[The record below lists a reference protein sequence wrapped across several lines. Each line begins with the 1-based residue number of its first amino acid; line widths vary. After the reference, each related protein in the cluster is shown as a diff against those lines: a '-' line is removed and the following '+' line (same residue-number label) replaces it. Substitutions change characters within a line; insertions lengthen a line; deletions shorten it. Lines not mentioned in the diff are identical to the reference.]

1 MGWSRAV
8 AFDHARRLQEMGW
21 LTRSQTVRGD
31 GALLVVTAAGVR
43 MSGVAVPVTPAPA
56 PAPTWWAHLSA
67 TAWVAAWL
75 SARGRTMLGPREVLV
90 DPSWRGEVSWRDGRG
105 HHESG
110 HRPDLAGGVA
120 GGELLPIEVELQS
133 KSKPRLRAILSLYAR
148 WIAAGKTGAVIYVCG
163 DEFLR
168 GRVVGEGAELG
179 LKEESRT
186 LRVEL
191 LEDIRREAL
200 QAWEGRNGARG

>member
-43 MSGVAVPVTPAPA
+43 MSGVPVPVTPAPA

-75 SARGRTMLGPREVLV
+75 SARGRSMLGPREVLV
-90 DPSWRGEVSWRDGRG
+90 DPAWRGEVSWRDGRG

-120 GGELLPIEVELQS
+120 GGGLLPIEVELQA
-133 KSKPRLRAILSLYAR
+133 KSKPRLRAILALYAT

-168 GRVVGEGAELG
+168 GRVVAEGAELG
-179 LKEESRT
+179 LREESRT

-200 QAWEGRNGARG
+200 QAWKGRNGARG